1 MDVADNVPTLEEFLI
16 SSLLAAANIKLKQQ
30 SPQQIF
36 CVQAIPEELLAL
48 GSHLM
53 EVSMEWKRIL
63 SPMISYELVQD
74 ALVLMFREA
83 LK

>member
-1 MDVADNVPTLEEFLI
+1 MPTLEEFLT

-30 SPQQIF
+30 SSRQIF
-36 CVQAIPEELLAL
+36 CVHAMPEELFEL

-74 ALVLMFREA
+74 ALVLMLREA